1 MGFNFFTDVV
11 DLEILNFYLIVLRIF
26 QISTL
31 LNVTTISRLEE
42 WF

>member
-1 MGFNFFTDVV
+1 MGFNFFIDVV